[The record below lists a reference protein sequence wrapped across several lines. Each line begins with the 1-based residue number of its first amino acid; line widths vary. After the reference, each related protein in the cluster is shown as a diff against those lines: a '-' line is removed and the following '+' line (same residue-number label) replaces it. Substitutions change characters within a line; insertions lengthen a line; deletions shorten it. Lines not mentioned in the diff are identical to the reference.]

1 MRLIDADALLAKFN
15 KKSDLWTALTDEK
28 TANDFALYCKVADAI
43 EDTQTVGGW
52 IPFVKRQ
59 LTDDEKK
66 THPNWCYILE
76 GNVPEDE
83 EEILLYRP
91 WKNPKGYIITM
102 DQYMNNGTECYLD
115 GAGDIENGMF
125 WMPLPEPPEEV
136 IDGDK

>member
-1 MRLIDADALLAKFN
+1 MPRLIDADALKE
-15 KKSDLWTALTDEK
+15 DLTRFYDNEVTARELIDE
-28 TANDFALYCKVADAI
+28 
-43 EDTQTVGGW
+43 QPTVGGW

-59 LTDDEKK
+59 LTDDEKN
-66 THPNWCYILE
+66 THSDWCYILE

-91 WKNPKGYIITM
+91 WKNSKGYIITI

-125 WMPLPEPPEEV
+125 WMPLPEPPKEENS
-136 IDGDK
+136 GNEQHMS

>member
-1 MRLIDADALLAKFN
+1 MRMIDADVLKEDLTRFYNNEVTARELIDA
-15 KKSDLWTALTDEK
+15 
-28 TANDFALYCKVADAI
+28 
-43 EDTQTVGGW
+43 QPTVGGW
-52 IPFVKRQ
+52 IPFVKRP

-91 WKNPKGYIITM
+91 WKNSEGYIITM

-125 WMPLPEPPEEV
+125 WMPLPSTEGLNEA
-136 IDGDK
+136 